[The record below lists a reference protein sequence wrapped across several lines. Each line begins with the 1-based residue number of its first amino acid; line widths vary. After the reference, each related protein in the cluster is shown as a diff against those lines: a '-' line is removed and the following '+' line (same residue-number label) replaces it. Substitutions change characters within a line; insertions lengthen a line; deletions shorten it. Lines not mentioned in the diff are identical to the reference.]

1 MKLNTGLWQR
11 QSLKLNM
18 TQQLTQAIELLQYS
32 SQELNAYLESKA
44 LENPLL
50 QLEPVSYEERTRKRN
65 QEYNG
70 MSIDWIE
77 EIAVQQHSL
86 WEHLNAQLNLKTL
99 NHEDRNTL
107 SLLFDS
113 LDENGY
119 LPSNI
124 ESLFRVSDLSTY
136 IEMLQSLEPA
146 GIGARNL
153 KECLLLQIQRDTEA
167 PEHAHSIIEHH
178 FAAFCEKTW
187 KTITKELGI
196 TLSDI
201 QLTADYVKTLNP
213 RPGARFTSEA
223 PQYIRPEMNV
233 TRSKDGLEV
242 QLVDGS
248 VMKIKYNSEYDE
260 LIASS
265 KDKEGLKFMR
275 DKKQEFQ
282 WLLKM
287 LDQRKTTLMKVG
299 KCLVERQE
307 AFFRYGPKELKPLT
321 LKEVAETIGVHES
334 TISRAVRGK
343 YIGTPCGTYEMKA
356 LFVSGVGKDEDAV
369 SSEGIKAEIMQM
381 VTTEDKKKPLSD
393 QAIAVMLQEK
403 GLHVSRRTV
412 AKYRDQLNI
421 PSSTRRKR
429 YE

>member
-44 LENPLL
+44 MENPLL
-50 QLEPVSYEERTRKRN
+50 QLESVPYEERNRKREN
-65 QEYNG
+65 NG

-77 EIAVQQHSL
+77 EVAVQQHSL
-86 WEHLNAQLNLKTL
+86 WEHLTSQLNLKTL
-99 NHEDRNTL
+99 TRQDRHAL

-119 LPSNI
+119 LPTNV
-124 ESLFRVSDLSTY
+124 EGLFDIPNLSTY
-136 IEMLQSLEPA
+136 IDLLQDLEPA

-153 KECLLLQIQRDTEA
+153 KECLLLQIQRDKDA
-167 PEHAHSIIEHH
+167 PEHAQSIIENH
-178 FAAFCEKTW
+178 FVDFCEKTW
-187 KTITKELGI
+187 KRITKELEI
-196 TLSDI
+196 TLADI
-201 QLTADYVKTLNP
+201 QAAADYVKKLNP
-213 RPGARFTSEA
+213 RPGARFTSEG
-223 PQYIRPEMNV
+223 PQYIRPEMVV
-233 TRSKDGLEV
+233 THRKDGLVVE
-242 QLVDGS
+242 LVDGS
-248 VMKIKYNSEYDE
+248 VMKIKYNRGYEE

-265 KDKEGLKFMR
+265 QDKDGLKFLR

-287 LDQRKTTLMKVG
+287 LDQRKTTLIKVG
-299 KCLVERQE
+299 KCLVEKQE
-307 AFFRYGPKELKPLT
+307 GFFRYGPKELKPLT
-321 LKEVAETIGVHES
+321 LKEVAEKIGVHES

-343 YIGTPCGTYEMKA
+343 YIGTPFGTYEMRA

-369 SSEGIKAEIMQM
+369 SSQGIKAEIMQL
-381 VTTEDKKKPLSD
+381 VNLEDKKKPLSD
-393 QAIAVMLQEK
+393 QAIAGKLEAK
-403 GLHVSRRTV
+403 GLNVSRRTV